1 MTGKNW
7 PLRSS
12 DLKVKTVWLY
22 YIEGM
27 TQEQIADQLGVSR
40 VKVMR
45 TLAAATSEGI
55 VVTRINA
62 ATADQIALERRLEER
77 WGLASAIVVPT
88 PNNGENLE
96 KALGSA
102 VAAYLDQEMQDGIT
116 LAIGGGA
123 TLYASVQ
130 YLQHRKLQNACVVAL
145 VGSLPHSRWI
155 NPSVVAARVAEV
167 YEVDSYQITAPVIL
181 DEQGL
186 RDILWRQSELR
197 NLQQR
202 AAQADIA
209 LLTVGAV
216 SADATIFRHGIVS
229 ADLIKPLCSSGAV
242 ANILCYFVD
251 ENGSL
256 IDHEINN
263 RVMSIDLDTVAA
275 IDRVV
280 LAAGGN
286 SKVAA
291 IRAALKIVP
300 ASVLITD
307 SQTAEALLAD

>member
-1 MTGKNW
+1 MTSKSW

-22 YIEGM
+22 YVEGM

-40 VKVMR
+40 VKIMR
-45 TLAAATSEGI
+45 TLAAAAAEGI

-62 ATADQIALERRLEER
+62 ATSEQIELERRLEEK

-88 PNNGENLE
+88 PQNGENLE
-96 KALGSA
+96 KALGNA
-102 VAAYLDQEMQDGIT
+102 VASYLDQEMQDGMT

-130 YLQHRKLQNACVVAL
+130 FLEHRKLQDASVVAL
-145 VGSLPHSRWI
+145 VGSLPHSGWI

-167 YEVDSYQITAPVIL
+167 YEVDSYQITAPVVL

-186 RDILWRQSELR
+186 RETLWRQSELR

-216 SADATIFRHGIVS
+216 SEDATIFRHGIVS
-229 ADLIKPLCSSGAV
+229 SDLIRPLHDCGAV

-251 ENGSL
+251 KHGKL
-256 IDHEINN
+256 VDHEINQ
-263 RVMSIDLDTVAA
+263 RVMSIDLKTVAA
-275 IDRVV
+275 ISRVV
-280 LAAGGN
+280 LAAGGT

-307 SQTAEALLAD
+307 SQTAMALLKD